1 MADVSTNALGLTS
14 GGAAGQLTTGRVGT
28 LSSIAAGGVLFNG
41 VAALDTAFGAGVTAD
56 TAEKLAE
63 AINANSAKTGV
74 TATASNNVNSG
85 KITAD
90 TSTVGDIT
98 ICRVAVGAADRKSV
112 H

>member
-74 TATASNNVNSG
+74 TATASNNRSEERRVG
-85 KITAD
+85 KECV
-90 TSTVGDIT
+90 ST
-98 ICRVAVGAADRKSV
+98 CRSRWSPY

>member
-63 AINANSAKTGV
+63 ANNANNAKTGV
-74 TATASNNVNSG
+74 TATASKHVTSG
-85 KITAD
+85 KLPPQPI
-90 TSTVGDIT
+90 
-98 ICRVAVGAADRKSV
+98 AVGEITKHERTKR
-112 H
+112 